1 MRQIVEAR
9 SGKNIERPFL
19 QLVFTSLS
27 MSATQTWDSQNRT
40 LGLTS
45 FSSKL
50 ATLLHRDQRFLVSF
64 LKVLFLSSNNFQGQC
79 LIIKTTSEQR
89 GDINAL
95 PQWLVWISFFCK
107 FLRNI
112 VALPVKILKDLLSG
126 CPWKIENKTKQH
138 QKTKSLQQIARFDF
152 KKVANFGITSLH

>member
-9 SGKNIERPFL
+9 SQKNTESSFL

-27 MSATQTWDSQNRT
+27 MSANQTQDSQNRT

-45 FSSKL
+45 FPSKL
-50 ATLLHRDQRFLVSF
+50 ATLLCRDQHFLVSF
-64 LKVLFLSSNNFQGQC
+64 LKVLFLSSNNSQGQY
-79 LIIKTTSEQR
+79 LIIKTTSEKR

-107 FLRNI
+107 FLRNT
-112 VALPVKILKDLLSG
+112 VALPIKILKDLLSG

-138 QKTKSLQQIARFDF
+138 QKNRVYATDSQIW
-152 KKVANFGITSLH
+152 L